1 MQLIPQT
8 GAFAEQ
14 AAALLCY
21 CRAASKRVFDV
32 ITFETNE
39 INKWKIELEIMNS
52 NSSYNQ
58 MSKNKSTI
66 NYDDI
71 LSEYDE
77 SKKLNTTRLLIK
89 QGNNYIG
96 LVDYCINNPSDNT
109 PWISLF
115 VIHKKFQRSGNSHE
129 VFERLESLVRKEGK
143 TKLRLA
149 VHKENEKGLSFW
161 SRIGFNKFKE
171 VIFEG
176 KPHYC
181 LEKDI

>member
-1 MQLIPQT
+1 MFKL
-8 GAFAEQ
+8 
-14 AAALLCY
+14 
-21 CRAASKRVFDV
+21 

-71 LSEYDE
+71 LSEYKE

-89 QGNNYIG
+89 QGDNYIG

-115 VIHKKFQRSGNSHE
+115 VIHKQFQGGGNSLG
-129 VFERLESLVRKEGK
+129 VFQQLEDIIRKEGK
-143 TKLRLA
+143 KNYDWQSIRRMR
-149 VHKENEKGLSFW
+149 KELCFG
-161 SRIGFNKFKE
+161 RG
-171 VIFEG
+171 
-176 KPHYC
+176 
-181 LEKDI
+181 

>member
-1 MQLIPQT
+1 M
-8 GAFAEQ
+8 F
-14 AAALLCY
+14 
-21 CRAASKRVFDV
+21 KV

-66 NYDDI
+66 NYVDI
-71 LSEYDE
+71 LSEYEE

-115 VIHKKFQRSGNSHE
+115 VIHKQFQGGGNSLG
-129 VFERLESLVRKEGK
+129 VFQQLEDLIRKEGK
-143 TKLRLA
+143 KKLRLA
-149 VHKENEKGLSFW
+149 VHKENEKGILFW
-161 SRIGFNKFKE
+161 TRLGFNKFKE
-171 VIFEG
+171 IIFEG

-181 LEKDI
+181 LEKNL

>member
-1 MQLIPQT
+1 M
-8 GAFAEQ
+8 
-14 AAALLCY
+14 
-21 CRAASKRVFDV
+21 

-71 LSEYDE
+71 LSEYKE

-89 QGNNYIG
+89 QGDNYIG

-115 VIHKKFQRSGNSHE
+115 VIHKQFQGGGNSLG
-129 VFERLESLVRKEGK
+129 VFQQLEDIIRKEGK
-143 TKLRLA
+143 KNYDWQSIRRMR
-149 VHKENEKGLSFW
+149 KELCFG
-161 SRIGFNKFKE
+161 RG
-171 VIFEG
+171 
-176 KPHYC
+176 
-181 LEKDI
+181 

>member
-1 MQLIPQT
+1 
-8 GAFAEQ
+8 
-14 AAALLCY
+14 
-21 CRAASKRVFDV
+21 VFKV

-66 NYDDI
+66 NYVDI
-71 LSEYDE
+71 LSEYEE

-115 VIHKKFQRSGNSHE
+115 VIHKQFQGGGNSLG
-129 VFERLESLVRKEGK
+129 VFQQLEDLIRKEGK
-143 TKLRLA
+143 KKLRLA
-149 VHKENEKGLSFW
+149 VHKENEKGILFW
-161 SRIGFNKFKE
+161 TRLGFNKFKE
-171 VIFEG
+171 IIFEG

-181 LEKDI
+181 LEKNL

>member
-1 MQLIPQT
+1 M
-8 GAFAEQ
+8 
-14 AAALLCY
+14 
-21 CRAASKRVFDV
+21 
-32 ITFETNE
+32 ITFENNE
-39 INKWKIELEIMNS
+39 IDKWEIELEIMNS

-58 MSKNKSTI
+58 MSKNKSII

-71 LSEYDE
+71 LSEYEE

-89 QGNNYIG
+89 QENNYIG

-115 VIHKKFQRSGNSHE
+115 VIHKQFQGEGNSLG
-129 VFERLESLVRKEGK
+129 VFQQLEDLIRKEGK
-143 TKLRLA
+143 KKLRLA
-149 VHKENEKGLSFW
+149 VHEENEKGILFW
-161 SRIGFNKFKE
+161 TRLGFNKIKE

-181 LEKDI
+181 LEIEKNL